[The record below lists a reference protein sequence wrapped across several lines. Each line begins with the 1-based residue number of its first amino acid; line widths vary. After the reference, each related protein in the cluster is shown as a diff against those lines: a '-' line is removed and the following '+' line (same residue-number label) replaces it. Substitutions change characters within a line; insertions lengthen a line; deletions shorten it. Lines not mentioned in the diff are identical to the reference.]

1 VSVDEVLL
9 NARGANNTQLK
20 GLLSVI
26 FRYCV
31 EKPSFSTS
39 FCEALRTVSVDDG
52 FLETLSNELK
62 LSAAEKVLM
71 GLALSDSES
80 MDLSVKGKLFGKTFS
95 YSMYC
100 QLSHSRCIC
109 NSFALQGRNLQLLRL
124 RSYPQI
130 LLILCQMTKFRR
142 LLCFFSR
149 LKASQSI

>member
-9 NARGANNTQLK
+9 NARGANNSQLK

-31 EKPSFSTS
+31 KKPSFSTS

-52 FLETLSNELK
+52 FLETLSNELE

-80 MDLSVKGKLFGKTFS
+80 MDLSVKGKSFGKPFS
-95 YSMYC
+95 LFYVLPVLPFYM
-100 QLSHSRCIC
+100 H
-109 NSFALQGRNLQLLRL
+109 
-124 RSYPQI
+124 
-130 LLILCQMTKFRR
+130 M
-142 LLCFFSR
+142 
-149 LKASQSI
+149 